1 MRSLNIAA
9 TGMLAQQ
16 RNVEVVSNNLAN
28 MNTTGYMRRR
38 TEFHDLLYQN
48 LRRAGSTSSDAG
60 TIVPSG
66 VQLGLGVKLAAVYR
80 IHEQGNLSATDNTF
94 DMALQGKG
102 FFQVLM
108 PGGETSYT
116 RDGTFQLNADGEI
129 VTHDG
134 YKLLPGIT
142 VPSNAIDVTIN
153 ASGEV
158 LAKIEGKVNLSNVGQ
173 LQTAVFANDAGL
185 QAVGNNL
192 YLETPASGKATT
204 AVPGTTGFGTILQ
217 GFLETSNV
225 NAVEEISN
233 LISAQRAY
241 EMNSKVIQTS
251 DEMMGTLTSMR

>member
-1 MRSLNIAA
+1 MRSLDIAA

-28 MNTTGYMRRR
+28 MNTTAYMRRR
-38 TEFHDLLYQN
+38 TEFHDLIYQD
-48 LRRAGSTSSDAG
+48 LRRVGTTSSDAG

-66 VQLGLGVKLAAVYR
+66 VQIGLGVKLAAVYR
-80 IHEQGNLSATDNTF
+80 IHEQGNLEATDNTF
-94 DMALQGKG
+94 DMSLQGKG
-102 FFQVLM
+102 FFQIKL
-108 PGGETSYT
+108 PAGSIAYT
-116 RDGTFQLNADGEI
+116 RDGTFQLDANGQI

-134 YKLLPGIT
+134 YPLEPAIS

-153 ASGEV
+153 QSGQV
-158 LAKIEGKVNLSNVGQ
+158 LAKIEGQIEFSNVGQ
-173 LQTAVFANDAGL
+173 IQVATFPNEAGL
-185 QAVGNNL
+185 SAEGNNL
-192 YLETPASGKATT
+192 LTETPASGTPVT
-204 AVPGTTGFGTILQ
+204 GSPGSTGFGSILQ

-251 DEMMGTLTSMR
+251 DEMMGTLTALR